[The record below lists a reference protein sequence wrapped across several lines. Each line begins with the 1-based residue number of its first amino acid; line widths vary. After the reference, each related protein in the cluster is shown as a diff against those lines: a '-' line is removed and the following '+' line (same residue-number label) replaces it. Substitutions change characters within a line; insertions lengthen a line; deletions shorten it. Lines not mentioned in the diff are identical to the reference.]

1 MYVSFCP
8 VRRSPSAGFRPWGC
22 PLPQTVPGG
31 RRPAPM
37 PGRRRGLRCRWAGR
51 WTAHPSWDPSARA
64 NEPRPKPS
72 VHLFFEHRSELE
84 HLFLK
89 HRAAKHSSYFSFCF
103 AQHTFVSEWLQA
115 PGRRISEIKQL
126 GFWRQPWSR
135 GLLQTSSA
143 SSPFLGAKE
152 PRNGTRSSCTSYQSW
167 KMFKVE
173 QRSTLCFCT
182 DTHVQSR

>member
-8 VRRSPSAGFRPWGC
+8 VRRSPSGFRPWGC

-37 PGRRRGLRCRWAGR
+37 PGRRRGLRCRWAGL

-89 HRAAKHSSYFSFCF
+89 HRAAKHSSYLFFLFCATHICVRMAPGSREKNIQDRTTRILVSALVKGSSADLQCQFSFSWGKGASQWYEVF
-103 AQHTFVSEWLQA
+103 LYF
-115 PGRRISEIKQL
+115 ISVME
-126 GFWRQPWSR
+126 
-135 GLLQTSSA
+135 
-143 SSPFLGAKE
+143 
-152 PRNGTRSSCTSYQSW
+152 
-167 KMFKVE
+167 
-173 QRSTLCFCT
+173 
-182 DTHVQSR
+182 DVQG